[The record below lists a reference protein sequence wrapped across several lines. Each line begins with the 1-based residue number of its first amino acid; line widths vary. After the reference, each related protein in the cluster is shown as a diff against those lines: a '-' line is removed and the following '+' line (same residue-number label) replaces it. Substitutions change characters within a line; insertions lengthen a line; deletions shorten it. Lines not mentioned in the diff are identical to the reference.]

1 MRNVMKE
8 NRIKYP
14 IGLQSFEELRRGGYV
29 YVDKT
34 GFIPSLLDKKYYFLS
49 RPRRFG
55 KSLTLSMLE
64 AYFCGRKDLFEGLSV
79 YDWKGIGLNIR

>member
-1 MRNVMKE
+1 MKE

-55 KSLTLSMLE
+55 KVLLCRCWRLIFVE
-64 AYFCGRKDLFEGLSV
+64 ERICLKDFPCMIG
-79 YDWKGIGLNIR
+79 KGIGLNIR